1 MPAGGGRARKGKVA
15 DMALAISPEHS
26 ELAEVAV
33 SHLERHGARQA
44 ARDSLAGPT
53 DLGKF
58 WSSTADLGWLGLHLP
73 EEYGG
78 SGYGIAELSV
88 VLEALGHEL
97 APGPLLP
104 TVIASAIIAHS
115 GDADLRGQ
123 LLPGLADGSVVGA
136 VGLSGGLTLDADG
149 LLSGRTRAVLAAPD
163 ADVLVLAIGDDLVVL
178 DASATG
184 VDITSAMA
192 LDTTR
197 SIGTVVCNG
206 VEVPASRIL
215 GGATRSGRSVLRILM
230 SAEAIGGS
238 LAALEMATDYAK
250 VREQFGRT
258 IGSFQAVKHH
268 LANMLIATEETIAA
282 TWDAARAVDVDGT
295 WFAAAVAASHAGPA
309 QLKNARMNI
318 QLHGGI
324 GFTWE
329 HDAHLY
335 LRRATTVAAILA
347 DGTDPLA
354 DIVAAYRAGQAQG
367 ASFELPPESE
377 AFRAAARAEAEAIR
391 ALPEPQRRDHLVD
404 SGYLV
409 PHWRKPWGREAG
421 AIEQLVIEEEFD
433 GIDLPDLGIT
443 GWVNL
448 TIAQVGSDEQRN
460 RWIEPVLRGR
470 DQWCQLFSE
479 PGAGSDAAAVRTVGK
494 RVDGG
499 WRVTG
504 QKVWTSVALECQW
517 GLATVRTDPEASKHA
532 GVTMMAIDLSSE
544 GVQIRPLQE
553 ITGDALFNE
562 VFFDDV
568 FVPDSDVVGGVGEG
582 WKVARATLG
591 NERVSIGG
599 GSGSI
604 SFGVAEL
611 VKLLDESA
619 AAEAEHRVGE
629 MIAEAHTLRLLNLR
643 QAARAVIGAGPGP
656 EANVTKLVKA
666 EHSQRI
672 TELGIDLAG
681 IAAVTGETP
690 ELTYAYLFARCLT
703 IAGGTSEIM
712 RNTIAERLLGLPRD
726 PLAR

>member
-1 MPAGGGRARKGKVA
+1 
-15 DMALAISPEHS
+15 MALAISSEHID
-26 ELAEVAV
+26 LAEAAAGHLARQAV
-33 SHLERHGARQA
+33 RQA
-44 ARDSLAGPT
+44 ARDSLDGPV

-58 WSSTADLGWLGLHLP
+58 WSDTADLGWLGLHLP

-78 SGYGIAELSV
+78 SGFGIAELTV

-97 APGPLLP
+97 APGPFLP
-104 TVIASAIIAHS
+104 TVIASAVIAHAGS
-115 GDADLRGQ
+115 SELCAE
-123 LLPGLADGSVVGA
+123 LLPGLADGSTVGA
-136 VGLSGGLTLDADG
+136 VGLAAGLARDDAGSISGQV
-149 LLSGRTRAVLAAPD
+149 RAVLSAPE
-163 ADVLVLAIGDDLVVL
+163 ADLLVLTLGDDLVVL
-178 DASATG
+178 DKTAAG
-184 VDITSAMA
+184 VDVTAANA

-197 SIGTVVCNG
+197 GLGTVSCAG
-206 VEVPASRIL
+206 VTVPANRIL
-215 GGATRSGRSVLRILM
+215 SGAACSGRSLLRVLA
-230 SAEAIGGS
+230 SAEAIGGA
-238 LAALEMATDYAK
+238 LACLEMATDYAK

-268 LANMLIATEETIAA
+268 CANMLVATEATIAA
-282 TWDAARAVDVDGT
+282 TWDAARANDIDGT
-295 WFAAAVAASHAGPA
+295 WFASAVAASYAGPT

-347 DGTDPLA
+347 DGVNPLS
-354 DIVAAYRAGQAQG
+354 DIVAAYRAGEAHG
-367 ASFELPPESE
+367 ASFELPEE
-377 AFRAAARAEAEAIR
+377 ADEFRAAARAEAEAVR
-391 ALPEPQRRDHLVD
+391 SLPEAQRRDHLVD

-421 AIEQLVIEEEFD
+421 AIEQLVIEEEFE

-448 TIAQVGSDEQRN
+448 TIAQVGSDDQRA

-494 RVDGG
+494 KVDGG

-517 GLATVRTDPEASKHA
+517 GLATVRTDPDASKHA

-544 GVQIRPLQE
+544 GVQIRPLRE

-568 FVPDSDVVGGVGEG
+568 FVPDSDVVGEVGEG

-604 SFGVAEL
+604 EFGPAEL
-611 VKLLDESA
+611 VKVLDESSA
-619 AAEAEHRVGE
+619 TDGDLRVGE
-629 MIAEAHTLRLLNLR
+629 MIAEDHTLRLLNLR

-672 TELGIDLAG
+672 TELGLDLAG
-681 IAAVTGETP
+681 TAAVAGGTP

>member
-1 MPAGGGRARKGKVA
+1 
-15 DMALAISPEHS
+15 MALAISSEHID
-26 ELAEVAV
+26 LADAAAG
-33 SHLERHGARQA
+33 HLARHGVRQA
-44 ARDSLAGPT
+44 ARDSLDGKA

-78 SGYGIAELSV
+78 SGYGVAELTV
-88 VLEALGHEL
+88 VLETMGHEL
-97 APGPLLP
+97 APGPFLP
-104 TVIASAIIAHS
+104 TVIASAVIAHA
-115 GDADLRGQ
+115 GDTDLKAEV
-123 LLPGLADGSVVGA
+123 LPELADGSTVGG
-136 VGLSGGLTLDADG
+136 VGLAAGLSLDTDGSISGQV
-149 LLSGRTRAVLAAPD
+149 RAVLSAPE
-163 ADVLVLAIGDDLVVL
+163 ADLLVLALGDDLVVL
-178 DASATG
+178 DKTAPG
-184 VDITSAMA
+184 VDITAAEA

-197 SIGTVVCNG
+197 GLGTVSCSG
-206 VEVPASRIL
+206 VTVPANRIL
-215 GGATRSGRSVLRILM
+215 RGATRSGRSILRILT
-230 SAEAIGGS
+230 SAEAIGGA
-238 LAALEMATDYAK
+238 LACLEMATDYAK

-268 LANMLIATEETIAA
+268 CANMLIATEATIAS
-282 TWDAARAVDVDGT
+282 TWDAARANDIDGT
-295 WFAAAVAASHAGPA
+295 WFAAAVAASYAGPT

-335 LRRATTVAAILA
+335 LRRATTVAAILS
-347 DGTDPLA
+347 DGTDPLS

-367 ASFELPPESE
+367 ASFELPEEAES
-377 AFRAAARAEAEAIR
+377 FRAAARAEAEAVR
-391 ALPEPQRRDHLVD
+391 SLPEAQRRNHLVD

-421 AIEQLVIEEEFD
+421 AIEQLVIEEEFE

-448 TIAQVGSDEQRN
+448 TIAQVGSDDQRN

-494 RVDGG
+494 KVEGG

-517 GLATVRTDPEASKHA
+517 GLATVRTDPDASKHA
-532 GVTMMAIDLSSE
+532 GVSMMAIDLSSE
-544 GVQIRPLQE
+544 GVQIRPLRE

-604 SFGVAEL
+604 AFGTAEL
-611 VKLLDESA
+611 VKLLDETGSTDG
-619 AAEAEHRVGE
+619 EHRVGE
-629 MIAEAHTLRLLNLR
+629 LIAEAHTLRLLNVR

-681 IAAVTGETP
+681 SAAVTGDTP

>member
-1 MPAGGGRARKGKVA
+1 
-15 DMALAISPEHS
+15 MALAISPEHI
-26 ELAEVAV
+26 ELADAAAG
-33 SHLERHGARQA
+33 HLRRHGVRDA
-44 ARDSLAGPT
+44 ARASLDGSPVL
-53 DLGKF
+53 DKF

-73 EEYGG
+73 EEHGG
-78 SGYGIAELSV
+78 SGYGIAELTV
-88 VLEALGHEL
+88 VLEAMGHEL
-97 APGPLLP
+97 APGPFLA
-104 TVIASAIIAHS
+104 TVAASAVIAHS
-115 GDADLRGQ
+115 GDADLKAEV
-123 LLPGLADGSVVGA
+123 LPGLADGSTVGA
-136 VGLSGGLTLDADG
+136 VGLAAGLSRDTEGLVSGQV
-149 LLSGRTRAVLAAPD
+149 RAVLSAPE
-163 ADVLVLAIGDDLVVL
+163 ADLLVLAIGDDLVVL
-178 DASATG
+178 DTTMAGVSISPAT
-184 VDITSAMA
+184 S

-197 SIGTVVCNG
+197 GLGTVSCTG
-206 VEVPASRIL
+206 VAVPANRIL
-215 GGATRSGRSVLRILM
+215 EGAARSGRSLLRVLA
-230 SAEAIGGS
+230 SAEATGGA
-238 LAALEMATDYAK
+238 LACLEMATDYAK

-268 LANMLIATEETIAA
+268 CADMLIAAEATVAA
-282 TWDAARAVDVDGT
+282 TWDAARANDIDSA
-295 WFAAAVAASHAGPA
+295 WFASAVAASYAGPT

-335 LRRATTVAAILA
+335 LRRATTVAAILS
-347 DGTDPLA
+347 DGIDPLV
-354 DIVAAYRAGQAQG
+354 DIVAAYRSGQAQG
-367 ASFELPPESE
+367 AIFELPEE
-377 AFRAAARAEAEAIR
+377 AEVFRTAARAEAEAVR
-391 ALPEPQRRDHLVD
+391 ALPEAQRRDHLVD

-421 AIEQLVIEEEFD
+421 AIEQLVIEEEFE

-448 TIAQVGSDEQRN
+448 TISQVGSDDQRN

-494 RVDGG
+494 RVEGG

-504 QKVWTSVALECQW
+504 QKVWTSVALDCQW
-517 GLATVRTDPEASKHA
+517 GLATVRTDPDAAKHA
-532 GVTMMAIDLSSE
+532 GVSMMAIDLSAE
-544 GVQIRPLQE
+544 GVEIRPLRE

-568 FVPDSDVVGGVGEG
+568 FVPDSDVVGAVGEG

-604 SFGVAEL
+604 AFGAAGL
-611 VKLLDESA
+611 VKLLDESESA
-619 AAEAEHRVGE
+619 DGVRRVGE
-629 MIAEAHTLRLLNLR
+629 VIAEAHTLRLLNLR

-656 EANVTKLVKA
+656 EANVTKLIKA
-666 EHSQRI
+666 EHSQRV

-681 IAAVTGETP
+681 TAAVTGETP

>member
-1 MPAGGGRARKGKVA
+1 
-15 DMALAISPEHS
+15 MALAISSEHI
-26 ELAEVAV
+26 ELADAAAG
-33 SHLERHGARQA
+33 HLQRHDVRGA
-44 ARDSLAGPT
+44 ARDSLDGSV
-53 DLGKF
+53 DLAKF

-78 SGYGIAELSV
+78 SGYGIPELTV
-88 VLEALGHEL
+88 VLEALGHEI
-97 APGPLLP
+97 APGPFLA
-104 TVIASAIIAHS
+104 TVVASAVIAHA
-115 GDADLRGQ
+115 GDDGLKSE
-123 LLPGLADGSVVGA
+123 LLESLGDGSAVGG
-136 VGLSGGLTLDADG
+136 VGLSAGLSLDTEG
-149 LLSGRTRAVLAAPD
+149 LISGQVRAVLSAPE
-163 ADVLVLAIGDDLVVL
+163 ADVLVLALGDDVVVL
-178 DASATG
+178 DKNTAG
-184 VDITSAMA
+184 VEVTAAKA

-197 SIGTVVCNG
+197 GLGTVSCTG
-206 VEVPASRIL
+206 VAAPAHRIL
-215 GGATRSGRSVLRILM
+215 GGAARSSRSILRILA
-230 SAEAIGGS
+230 SAEAIGGA
-238 LAALEMATDYAK
+238 LACLEMATEYAK

-268 LANMLIATEETIAA
+268 CANMLIATEATIAS
-282 TWDAARAVDVDGT
+282 TWDAARANDIDGT
-295 WFAAAVAASHAGPA
+295 WFAAAVAAFYAGPT

-335 LRRATTVAAILA
+335 LRRATTVAAILS
-347 DGTDPLA
+347 DDIDPLS

-367 ASFELPPESE
+367 ASFELPEEAE
-377 AFRAAARAEAEAIR
+377 AFRAAARAEADAVRYLSEA
-391 ALPEPQRRDHLVD
+391 ERRDHLVD

-421 AIEQLVIEEEFD
+421 AIEQLVIEEEFE

-448 TIAQVGSDEQRN
+448 TIAQVGSDDQRN

-494 RVDGG
+494 KVDGG

-517 GLATVRTDPEASKHA
+517 GLATVRTDPDASKHA
-532 GVTMMAIDLSSE
+532 GVSMMAIDLSSE
-544 GVQIRPLQE
+544 GVQIRPLRE

-604 SFGVAEL
+604 AFGTAEL
-611 VKLLDESA
+611 VKLLDETGSSDG
-619 AAEAEHRVGE
+619 EHRVGE
-629 MIAEAHTLRLLNLR
+629 MVAEAHTLRLLNLR

-681 IAAVTGETP
+681 TAAVTGDTP

>member
-1 MPAGGGRARKGKVA
+1 
-15 DMALAISPEHS
+15 MALAISSEHS
-26 ELAEVAV
+26 ELAVVAT
-33 SHLERHGARQA
+33 SHLERHGALQA
-44 ARDSLAGPT
+44 ARDSLTGPV

-58 WSSTADLGWLGLHLP
+58 WSSTAELGWLGLHLP

-78 SGYGIAELSV
+78 SGYGIAELTV
-88 VLEALGHEL
+88 VLEALGHEV
-97 APGPLLP
+97 APGPFLS

-115 GDADLRGQ
+115 ADAELRQ
-123 LLPGLADGSVVGA
+123 ELLPGLADGSAIGG
-136 VGLSGGLTLDADG
+136 VGLSTGLSRDADG
-149 LLSGRTRAVLAAPD
+149 LISGQTRAVLAAPD
-163 ADVLVLAIGDDLVVL
+163 ATVLVLAIGDDLVVL
-178 DASATG
+178 DASAEG
-184 VDITSAMA
+184 VDVTAATA

-197 SIGTVVCNG
+197 SIGTVACAG
-206 VEVPASRIL
+206 VEVPTSRIL
-215 GGATRSGRSVLRILM
+215 DGALRSGRSLLRILA

-238 LAALEMATDYAK
+238 LACLEMATDYAK
-250 VREQFGRT
+250 VREQFGRS

-268 LANMLIATEETIAA
+268 CANMLIATEATIAA
-282 TWDAARAVDVDGT
+282 TWDAARAVDIDGT
-295 WFAAAVAASHAGPA
+295 WFAAAVAASHAGPT
-309 QLKNARMNI
+309 QLTNARMNI

-335 LRRATTVAAILA
+335 LRRATTVAAILS
-347 DGTDPLA
+347 DGIDPLS

-367 ASFELPPESE
+367 ASFELPPEAE
-377 AFRAAARAEAEAIR
+377 VFRAPARAEAEAVR
-391 ALPEPQRRDHLVD
+391 ALPETQQRDHLVD

-409 PHWRKPWGREAG
+409 PHWRKPWGRGAG

-433 GIDLPDLGIT
+433 GIELPDLGIT
-443 GWVNL
+443 GWVTL
-448 TIAQVGSDEQRN
+448 TIAQVGSDDQRG

-470 DQWCQLFSE
+470 EQWCQLFSE

-532 GVTMMAIDLSSE
+532 GVTMMAVDLASE
-544 GVQIRPLQE
+544 GVQIRPLRE

-568 FVPDSDVVGGVGEG
+568 FVPDADVVGGVGEG

-604 SFGVAEL
+604 SFGAPEL

-619 AAEAEHRVGE
+619 SADAEHRVGE

-672 TELGIDLAG
+672 TELGMDLAG
-681 IAAVTGETP
+681 TAAVTGDNP